1 MIGLGCDDRAMTPKE
16 KNDYQVKRLL
26 RIVRDVK
33 WESRSLI
40 DYSVGRTIQRMF
52 YLAYSPL
59 AGGLMGTLYGVGL
72 LMGCAAPFD
81 MVLGDYLTEYG
92 CDFDRHVETVH
103 EISYACMGEKRE
115 IISSNRRREHA
126 IVTKCSM
133 VSLFTGCLGN
143 TIISR
148 KNPTTAI
155 LAKQRVPFFLLG
167 ALGVVLGQYASTY
180 TSERNEA
187 LIREAEYVMTRLN
200 E

>member
-1 MIGLGCDDRAMTPKE
+1 MKSVMLAW
-16 KNDYQVKRLL
+16 VKR
-26 RIVRDVK
+26 
-33 WESRSLI
+33 E
-40 DYSVGRTIQRMF
+40 
-52 YLAYSPL
+52 
-59 AGGLMGTLYGVGL
+59 
-72 LMGCAAPFD
+72 
-81 MVLGDYLTEYG
+81 
-92 CDFDRHVETVH
+92 
-103 EISYACMGEKRE
+103 RE

-148 KNPTTAI
+148 RNTTTAI

-187 LIREAEYVMTRLN
+187 LIKEAEYVMTRLN